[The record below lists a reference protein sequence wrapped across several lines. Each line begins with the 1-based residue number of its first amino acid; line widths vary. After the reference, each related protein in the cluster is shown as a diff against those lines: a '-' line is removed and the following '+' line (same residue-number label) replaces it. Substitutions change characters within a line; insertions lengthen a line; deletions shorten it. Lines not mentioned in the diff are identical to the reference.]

1 MPAATLQLKPAA
13 AEIHR
18 STAQVK
24 VVFSGRR
31 FGKTRLMLT
40 MGVEECLQNPG
51 AKVFYLA
58 TSRKQAK
65 DIAWGDL
72 KQMVPDS
79 WLDRIYESQLALY
92 FRNGSKLI
100 LAGAD
105 YADGLRGQAANL
117 ILCDEFAYV
126 SDLQEMW
133 EGALL
138 PMLGTTKGRVV
149 FCSTPAGGGNFASEL
164 WERASITPSWERW
177 SFKSTD
183 GGWIDETFVEEAR
196 ATMDPILWRQ
206 EFEASI
212 ESLLGAVY
220 PDFGKRNI
228 APTRFNPQERL
239 MFGVDFNR
247 TPFCGCIMQVQGD
260 TLAVLKEYVLID
272 ANTEEMANA
281 VRRDFPNFEIWCC
294 PDPTGRR
301 LQTSSAMGL
310 SDHAIL
316 KRCGFRV
323 RVPKAPWSIRDK
335 VAATRLMIR
344 DANGHRRLKVNP
356 SCKRVIRSLSNLEYK
371 AGASVPDPKSDHSHM
386 ADAIGYACIALAKGL
401 LPYTIGESGFR
412 VV

>member
-1 MPAATLQLKPAA
+1 MPAASLQLKPAA
-13 AEIHR
+13 AEILR
-18 STAQVK
+18 SDAQVK

-40 MGVEECLQNPG
+40 AGIEECLKNTG

-58 TSRKQAK
+58 PSRKQAK
-65 DIAWGDL
+65 DIAWADL
-72 KQMVPDS
+72 KTMVPPS
-79 WLDRIYESQLALY
+79 WLDRTYESQLALY

-117 ILCDEFAYV
+117 ILADEFSYV
-126 SDLQEMW
+126 SELQEMW

-138 PMLGTTKGRVV
+138 PMLGTTRGRVI
-149 FCSTPAGGGNFASEL
+149 FCSTPAGGGNFAAEL
-164 WERASITPSWERW
+164 WERASNTPGWERW
-177 SFKSTD
+177 SFKSID

-196 ATMDPILWRQ
+196 ATMDPLLWRQ

-212 ESLLGAVY
+212 ESMLGAVY
-220 PDFGKRNI
+220 PDFGKKNI

-239 MFGVDFNR
+239 VFGVDFNR

-260 TLAVLKEYVLID
+260 TLAVLKEYSLID
-272 ANTEEMANA
+272 ADTETMASA
-281 VRRDFPNFEIWCC
+281 VRRDFPNFEILAC

-316 KRCGFRV
+316 KRRGFLV
-323 RVPKAPWSIRDK
+323 RAPKAPWSIRDK
-335 VAATRLMIR
+335 VAAVRLMIR
-344 DANGHRRLKVNP
+344 DANNRRRLKVDP
-356 SCKRVIRSLSNLEYK
+356 KCKRVIRSLSNLEYK

-386 ADAIGYACIALAKGL
+386 ADAVGYACIALAKGL